1 MFKLVTELVA
11 PWPVHI
17 DVVRE
22 DGTVGQE
29 VFRAHFVRMP
39 ESEFE
44 TLFAPIEPVQGEGL
58 RAHNRKMIHRIMRGW
73 ADVVGADG
81 KPIPYSA
88 EAVDQL
94 LDFPNIGLAMTV
106 AYVGFHRAQPK
117 EREKNSGPSP
127 AGSPAATDPA
137 GAATTIAQG

>member
-1 MFKLVTELVA
+1 MFKLVTEIVA

-29 VFRAHFVRMP
+29 VFKAHFVRMP

-44 TLFAPIEPVQGEGL
+44 TLFAPLEKPTGDEL
-58 RAHNRKMIHRIMRGW
+58 KAHNRKMVDRIMRGW
-73 ADVVGADG
+73 AEVVGADG
-81 KPIPYSA
+81 KDLPFTP
-88 EAVDQL
+88 EHVDRL
-94 LDFPNIGLAMTV
+94 LDFPNIGYALTV
-106 AYVGFHRAQPK
+106 AYVAFHRAQPQ

-127 AGSPAATDPA
+127 AGTPAAALSD
-137 GAATTIAQG
+137 AAETIAKG